1 MRLYPAIRSKMGDW
15 NYYIVRMKMTEIAQ
29 EVQFAHDIH
38 KDRTLSDAIQRELGE
53 QRVRGPIVSYLARRQ
68 DRFFSAIVVA
78 AIGGEPDWHPVAM
91 DPDVVP
97 AVLSGTRA
105 LRESF
110 GVLSFGDDPKYYALD
125 GQHRVAAIKMLAS
138 GQAEFEKP
146 DGFDTDMMSVI
157 IVLRE
162 DHDVPEGEWL
172 RRYRR
177 LFSSLNRYAKP
188 TGRDTN
194 IIMDEDDTFA
204 ILTRRLISDHEFFQ
218 APGREAESFRVLTK
232 GKNVKT
238 NTSHFTT
245 LQILYEMNE
254 ILLTTLHRQNAG
266 WFGDGSTRIDLFIRP
281 DEDWLDSRYDE
292 VASYWDALLM
302 ALPVLREEPSKMRR
316 HVWAETK
323 RGEYRDLFLF
333 WPIGQL
339 VFARIVRNL
348 LDEHFPE
355 EGHASVER
363 MAEALQVL
371 AQLPWDLHQ
380 APWRYL
386 VVVPSAPPAEDSWR
400 MRNEDRKPAME
411 IAYRVLRWMTGLD
424 ALDEESAKG
433 LFDDWRVLLH
443 PQPDEARIEEMW
455 EVVVATRARIVTA

>member
-1 MRLYPAIRSKMGDW
+1 MRIYPAIRSMMGDW
-15 NYYIVRMKMTEIAQ
+15 NYYIVRMKMSEIAQ
-29 EVQFAHDIH
+29 EVRFAHDIH
-38 KDRTLSDAIQRELGE
+38 KDRTLGEAIQRDLVDS
-53 QRVRGPIVSYLARRQ
+53 RVRGPIVSFLARRP
-68 DRFFSAIVVA
+68 DRFFSSIVVA
-78 AIGGEPDWHPVAM
+78 AVGGEPKWHRVVM
-91 DPDVVP
+91 DTTVVP
-97 AVLSGTRA
+97 EIFSDSAT
-105 LRESF
+105 LRDSF
-110 GVLSFGDDPKYYALD
+110 GVLSFGDEPKYYALD
-125 GQHRVAAIKMLAS
+125 GQHRVAAIKRLLS
-138 GQAEFEKP
+138 PDSELDKP
-146 DGFDTDMMSVI
+146 KGFDTDMMSVI
-157 IVLRE
+157 VVLRE
-162 DHDVPEGEWL
+162 EHDVPEGEWL

-188 TGRDTN
+188 TGKDTN

-232 GKNVKT
+232 GRNVKT

-245 LQILYEMNE
+245 LQILYEMNKA
-254 ILLTTLHRQNAG
+254 LLTTLHRQNVG
-266 WFGDGSTRIDLFIRP
+266 WFGDGSTKLDLFIRP
-281 DEDWLDSRYDE
+281 DEDWLDARYDE
-292 VASYWDALLM
+292 LASYWDALLV

-323 RGEYRDLFLF
+323 GGEYRDLFLF

-355 EGHASVER
+355 ESHASVER

-400 MRNEDRKPAME
+400 MRNEDRKQAMD

-433 LFDDWRVLLH
+433 LFDDWRALLH
-443 PQPDEARIEEMW
+443 PQPEEERIEEMW
-455 EVVVATRARIVTA
+455 KVVVDTRARIVTA